1 MRARML
7 TRMHA
12 RCAQVKTSILA
23 ADQELE
29 VAENVVTFS
38 FELYPSSEM
47 QAQFVTRKPLLYAVG
62 IGAIFLGLT
71 FTFLLYDFLVTNN
84 QNRLTRMAI
93 RSSLIVDSLF
103 PSSVRSRLFG
113 KDEDHPMLVRCGFN
127 TTSAPAT
134 SANALHGLS
143 ETGPAEAP
151 APARPPLLPQSAT
164 TTDRIRAFMAPLMA
178 GRRASAIDSSIA
190 TSSTGSAE
198 GVSLNPKS

>member
-1 MRARML
+1 
-7 TRMHA
+7 MHA

-103 PSSVRSRLFG
+103 PSSVRTRLFG
-113 KDEDHPMLVRCGFN
+113 KDEDHPMLVRCGFT
-127 TTSAPAT
+127 TTSAPAA
-134 SANALHGLS
+134 SASPLHGLS

-178 GRRASAIDSSIA
+178 GRKASATDSSVATSSVA
-190 TSSTGSAE
+190 TSSTGSTKGA
-198 GVSLNPKS
+198 SLNPKA

>member
-1 MRARML
+1 
-7 TRMHA
+7 MHA

-103 PSSVRSRLFG
+103 PSSVRTRLFG
-113 KDEDHPMLVRCGFN
+113 KDEDHPMLVRCGFT
-127 TTSAPAT
+127 TTSAPAA
-134 SANALHGLS
+134 SASPLHALHGLS

-151 APARPPLLPQSAT
+151 APGRPPLLPQSAT